1 MSGLTLTKSERDQCL
16 SAKHADLI
24 FIHSLDAEFFV
35 LARFENVH
43 LISVESLHFLAGICI
58 RYQSS
63 CCSLRYGNK
72 YIGFST
78 CTRHKR
84 IFLPNH
90 PCKTFY
96 NTRFNDVIYVSASQ
110 SGWLSV
116 IFGSHIY
123 SHIKCS
129 SR

>member
-24 FIHSLDAEFFV
+24 FIHSLDVEFFV

-43 LISVESLHFLAGICI
+43 FISVESLHVLTGVCI

-90 PCKTFY
+90 PCKHFTTHGLTMLFM
-96 NTRFNDVIYVSASQ
+96 
-110 SGWLSV
+110 SV
-116 IFGSHIY
+116 HLKVGGSVLFLAHIFIHT
-123 SHIKCS
+123 
-129 SR
+129 